1 VRAFDFPNAFHL
13 EFLQDAQAGAAMG
26 DMEMISQQYRTL
38 SRTFGT
44 GSLSAKKADGVAVR
58 LGRDTNYAKSHRT
71 KLYATIKPYLIN
83 NERVHLVRVL
93 HQPMPFVLV
102 EPG

>member
-1 VRAFDFPNAFHL
+1 
-13 EFLQDAQAGAAMG
+13 MG